1 MCKQD
6 SVDKVKQKK
15 RDLDIINYGKELK
28 KGADW
33 NINNDN
39 RPELEKPIYSN
50 IIKNEY
56 EKIID
61 IISNKK
67 GYHIG
72 AISSGTHSIDYAN
85 IYGFDINDD
94 EWNRT
99 PVMFVFEN
107 PSNNVDACFAG
118 NPEEAIKCQN
128 SNDDEDWKQ
137 LLSKYIW
144 HADYGYEDYKKH
156 SGEYGNGKFRFFES
170 MGKYSELLLSIILEF
185 KLANFYTTNIFR
197 YEIFTQTDK
206 KDEAYCNIDSV
217 KKDILKEEFDI
228 CGDDSSF
235 MKELDV
241 FDPSIIF
248 ATSKPYGYLKDYC
261 KEENKT
267 IVKVPHPSGQFA
279 KENRFI
285 CNAMAIINGLHKAG
299 VIGDDLREKRIEKA
313 IEKYYE
319 LI

>member
-1 MCKQD
+1 MRTINVSKKVEEVK
-6 SVDKVKQKK
+6 SALDK
-15 RDLDIINYGKELK
+15 INYGKDLK
-28 KGADW
+28 KDADW
-33 NINNDN
+33 NIEAK
-39 RPELEKPIYSN
+39 RPVLKKPISSD
-50 IIKNEY
+50 IVKDEY
-56 EKIID
+56 EIIRD
-61 IISNKK
+61 IISNKN

-85 IYGFDINDD
+85 IYGFDINDN
-94 EWNRT
+94 EWNEK

-107 PSNNVDACFAG
+107 PSNNVNACFAG
-118 NPEEAIKCQN
+118 DPEEAIKCQN

-144 HADYGYEDYKKH
+144 HADYGYEDYKNH
-156 SGEYGNGKFRFFES
+156 SGEYGNEQFRFFES

-206 KDEAYCNIDSV
+206 KDEAYCNIDYV
-217 KKDILKEEFDI
+217 KKEILKEEFDI
-228 CGDDSSF
+228 CGSDTSF
-235 MKELDV
+235 MKELNA
-241 FDPSIIF
+241 FKPEIIF

-261 KEENKT
+261 KKKNKT

-299 VIGDDLREKRIEKA
+299 IIGDDIRDKKIKAA
-313 IEKYYE
+313 IEKHE
-319 LI
+319 SLIQ